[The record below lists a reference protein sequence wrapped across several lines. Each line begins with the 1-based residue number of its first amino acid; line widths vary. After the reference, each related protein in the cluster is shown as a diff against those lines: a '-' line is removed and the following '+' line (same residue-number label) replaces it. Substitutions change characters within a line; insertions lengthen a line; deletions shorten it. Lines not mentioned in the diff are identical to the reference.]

1 MKQTGLRLSGLAL
14 VVFVGLNG
22 SALAQDGDEAAV
34 WQSISASGSAEQLKA
49 FLDEYPA
56 GQFAPEARQKYS
68 LMTSG
73 MLPPEVKDIEIRFP
87 LDARRVGR
95 TLGPMRVVKLDIVV
109 QPDGKARDVE
119 VSNSSGYDRYDSAAR
134 QAAREATYLPGLDRG
149 MPVESRLE
157 YDVSFGLLC
166 NRAAGTRPDCD
177 GGRFPTECSA
187 TVCALL
193 LR

>member
-1 MKQTGLRLSGLAL
+1 MKHMALRFSGLAL
-14 VVFVGLNG
+14 MVLAGFSG
-22 SALAQDGDEAAV
+22 SVLAQDGDEAMA
-34 WQSISASGSAEQLKA
+34 WQAISTSATADQLKA

-56 GQFAPEARQKYS
+56 GAFAEQARQKYS
-68 LMTSG
+68 VMTNG
-73 MLPPEVKDIEIRFP
+73 MLPPEVKDIEVRFP

-95 TLGPMRVVKLDIVV
+95 TVGPMRVVKLDIVV

-119 VSNSSGYDRYDSAAR
+119 VSKSSGYDRYDSAAR

-149 MPVESRLE
+149 MAVESRME

-166 NRAAGTRPDCD
+166 NRAAGGRPDCD

-187 TVCALL
+187 TVCAPL